1 MLQDMR
7 KSAQGTV
14 AKIVVGF
21 IIVIFALFGVESI
34 VGSIG
39 GEPEVASVNGE
50 GITESKFTRALEGKR
65 RQILS
70 QMGERVDP
78 DLIDEG
84 LLRSSVLEG
93 MIQEEILRQ
102 DAEDKGLFVSGDAVD
117 SYIRDIEQFKVD
129 GKFNGERLQVILRNA
144 GLTLNGYRD
153 SLSSQFVLSQSRS
166 ALIASAFVLES
177 ERNEIIELDRS
188 LLNRKDYLVDEE
200 GEVLTDSAG
209 NPVPSPYPPGG
220 YKFVMS
226 ASIDGKNETLDTA
239 MSGKVD
245 SVTIGSNSSVT
256 LNLAGGTKAALSE
269 VKQILD

>member
-1 MLQDMR
+1 MAEVNNVGTAQTALGQYSSDNLAVEKDNELGKNEFMELLVAQMNNQNPLEPQDNTEFI
-7 KSAQGTV
+7 AQLAQFSQVEGTENLNSTV
-14 AKIVVGF
+14 SDMAG
-21 IIVIFALFGVESI
+21 
-34 VGSIG
+34 
-39 GEPEVASVNGE
+39 
-50 GITESKFTRALEGKR
+50 
-65 RQILS
+65 
-70 QMGERVDP
+70 D
-78 DLIDEG
+78 
-84 LLRSSVLEG
+84 LRSSQALQASSMVGQSVIVPGNEAGYL
-93 MIQEEILRQ
+93 QT
-102 DAEDKGLFVSGDAVD
+102 GD
-117 SYIRDIEQFKVD
+117 
-129 GKFNGERLQVILRNA
+129 
-144 GLTLNGYRD
+144 
-153 SLSSQFVLSQSRS
+153 
-166 ALIASAFVLES
+166 LIAGFAELPVTTTNLSVQIQTASGQSLETIHLGHHGQGPVS
-177 ERNEIIELDRS
+177 LRWDGANLEMDGEIIELDRS